1 MTLAFAYDADE
12 AKISFTDIPSD
23 AWYAPFI
30 RQAFGEGIVNGIS
43 DDLFGVGLP
52 ITRQDL
58 CTMAYNAALKIIEIE
73 TPHELFA
80 DDDEISDYAKKAV
93 YALRAAGVVSGI
105 TDDEFAPKENATR
118 AQAAKIIYSILTDGE
133 E

>member
-1 MTLAFAYDADE
+1 
-12 AKISFTDIPSD
+12 
-23 AWYAPFI
+23 
-30 RQAFGEGIVNGIS
+30 
-43 DDLFGVGLP
+43 
-52 ITRQDL
+52 
-58 CTMAYNAALKIIEIE
+58 MAYNAALKAGKIIEIE

-133 E
+133 A